1 MIKERMK
8 TIFRVA
14 LPMMVQGLVFQLQ
27 SLTDKAFLGNLDTRF
42 VSAAGAA
49 QMPYVATLDSMVAVS
64 TGLIIMISHLFGAGK
79 KDRIADYVKSMAFY
93 NTLAGIFI
101 FAAWYLGAE
110 KVLLFFQ
117 VDESILPYSLSYI
130 KICMFFFLFAGI
142 DSALQAML
150 QGIGRT
156 APIMYAGVLK
166 VGLNILISW
175 VLIFGK
181 LGFPA
186 LYVTG
191 AAIGTLSAN
200 IASFVFIL
208 IYCMVCTGG
217 EKEGGIDLR
226 MGHIRLKKYGE
237 CIRLGVPVGLE
248 YLLWN
253 GSNLLLIRFINGF
266 SYLDMAIYTLTFGFQ
281 SIVYVIF
288 EGTSKATLSLM
299 GQKIGAGNRR
309 EANAFFYTTI
319 KINFVIV
326 MMAILLF
333 SCMPKTLLGIFSKD
347 MELIERGVGFLIGI
361 GIIMLPQSINI
372 ICGNAIRANG
382 NTKWMLWSQVLGSV
396 LVISISCFLI
406 EVMHMDMA
414 AIYITLFLDE
424 GIRGMVN
431 LFYYRKKYARF

>member
-1 MIKERMK
+1 
-8 TIFRVA
+8 
-14 LPMMVQGLVFQLQ
+14 
-27 SLTDKAFLGNLDTRF
+27 
-42 VSAAGAA
+42 
-49 QMPYVATLDSMVAVS
+49 
-64 TGLIIMISHLFGAGK
+64 
-79 KDRIADYVKSMAFY
+79 
-93 NTLAGIFI
+93 
-101 FAAWYLGAE
+101 
-110 KVLLFFQ
+110 
-117 VDESILPYSLSYI
+117 
-130 KICMFFFLFAGI
+130 
-142 DSALQAML
+142 
-150 QGIGRT
+150 
-156 APIMYAGVLK
+156 
-166 VGLNILISW
+166 
-175 VLIFGK
+175 
-181 LGFPA
+181 
-186 LYVTG
+186 
-191 AAIGTLSAN
+191 
-200 IASFVFIL
+200 
-208 IYCMVCTGG
+208 
-217 EKEGGIDLR
+217 

-396 LVISISCFLI
+396 LVISVSCFLI

-431 LFYYRKKYARF
+431 LFYYRKKYACFKVLST